1 MWSNPQETAYL
12 VTLTEEI
19 LNGKPH
25 VFVQCILGSTSGIDF
40 KFGPRVLLGLIR
52 YVMVRHDFA
61 LVT

>member
-19 LNGKPH
+19 LNGESH

-40 KFGPRVLLGLIR
+40 KFGLRVT
-52 YVMVRHDFA
+52 H
-61 LVT
+61 